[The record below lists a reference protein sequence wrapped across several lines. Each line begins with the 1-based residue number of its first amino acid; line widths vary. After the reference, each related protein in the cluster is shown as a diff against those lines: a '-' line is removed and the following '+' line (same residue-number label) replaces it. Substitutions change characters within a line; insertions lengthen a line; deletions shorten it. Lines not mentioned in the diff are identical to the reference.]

1 MGELIATY
9 GYAIVFLGTFFE
21 GETILVLAGLA
32 AYRGYLDVWTVMATA
47 LAGSFLGDQA
57 LYYAGRHW
65 GQWMLG
71 HVRSWR
77 ARIDKALA
85 LVHRYQVPFIL
96 GFRFIY
102 GVRTVSS
109 LAIAIAGVKPLQF
122 LALNFVSAAIW
133 SVVITG
139 LGYAFGEAFEIVVGQ
154 VKHYEQL
161 AFGVVVAG
169 GFVVWLWHV
178 WQRRRRRRNGGDEVS
193 PPP

>member
-1 MGELIATY
+1 MPLAELIETY
-9 GYAIVFLGTFFE
+9 GYAAVFLGTFFE

-32 AYRGYLDVWTVMATA
+32 AYRGYLDVWTVMGAA

-85 LVHRYQVPFIL
+85 LVHRHQVPFIL

-102 GVRTVSS
+102 GVRTVSA
-109 LAIAIAGVKPLQF
+109 LAVAIAGVRPLRF
-122 LALNFVSAAIW
+122 LVLNFVSAAVW
-133 SVVITG
+133 AVAITG
-139 LGYAFGEAFEIVVGQ
+139 LGYVFGEAFEIVVGR
-154 VKHYEQL
+154 VKHYEHL
-161 AFGVVVAG
+161 AFGIVVAG
-169 GFVVWLWHV
+169 GFVVWIWHV
-178 WQRRRRRRNGGDEVS
+178 WQRRRKRGGNGVS

>member
-1 MGELIATY
+1 MAELIATY
-9 GYAIVFLGTFFE
+9 GYAAVFLGTLFE

-32 AYRGYLDVWTVMATA
+32 AYRGYLDIWTVMAAA

-65 GQWMLG
+65 GSWMLG
-71 HVRSWR
+71 RVRSWR
-77 ARIDKALA
+77 RRIDKALA
-85 LVHRYQVPFIL
+85 LVHRHQVPFIL

-109 LAIAIAGVKPLQF
+109 LAIGIAGVRPLRF

-133 SVVITG
+133 SAAIAG
-139 LGYAFGEAFEIVVGQ
+139 LGYAFGEAFEAVVGR
-154 VKHYEQL
+154 VKHYEHI
-161 AFGVVVAG
+161 AFGIVVAG

-178 WQRRRRRRNGGDEVS
+178 WRRRRGRNGGDVS

>member
-1 MGELIATY
+1 MGELIETY
-9 GYAIVFLGTFFE
+9 GYAAVFLGTFFE

-32 AYRGYLDVWTVMATA
+32 AYRGYLDIWTVMGAA

-65 GQWMLG
+65 GDWLLG
-71 HVRSWR
+71 HVPSWR
-77 ARIDKALA
+77 ARIDKALR

-109 LAIAIAGVKPLQF
+109 LAIGIAGVRPLRF
-122 LALNFVSAAIW
+122 LTLNFVSAAAW
-133 SVVITG
+133 SAVIGG
-139 LGYAFGEAFEIVVGQ
+139 LGYAFGEAFEMVVGRL
-154 VKHYEQL
+154 KHYEHL
-161 AFGVVVAG
+161 AFGIVIAG
-169 GFVVWLWHV
+169 GFLVWLWHV
-178 WQRRRRRRNGGDEVS
+178 WLRRRRRNAKGGVS